1 MDPIIAFLSV
11 LVILVIGAI
20 ILVLSLPSLPV
31 QEPQKKIPGLDF
43 IPTQMY
49 RESNGMGGLAVN
61 EETYQVCILKNA
73 VTPPLLLPLGD
84 LVGAVL
90 LKNGEMVRE
99 RFRTRPKTMK
109 HFVKTLQGRLQPF
122 IASNAGSDSQGSNQR
137 IDLMVAIQDEENPL
151 HLINFLDME
160 TKEGGILFEK
170 ALSTGKHWFYVLDN
184 LLLKADHMEHLQ
196 GDIRD
201 GESTAPIDPVAAEI
215 EKLAELLDNELINE
229 HEFKALKEKLL
240 AGKS

>member
-73 VTPPLLLPLGD
+73 VTP
-84 LVGAVL
+84 
-90 LKNGEMVRE
+90 
-99 RFRTRPKTMK
+99 
-109 HFVKTLQGRLQPF
+109 
-122 IASNAGSDSQGSNQR
+122 
-137 IDLMVAIQDEENPL
+137 
-151 HLINFLDME
+151 
-160 TKEGGILFEK
+160 
-170 ALSTGKHWFYVLDN
+170 LSYCL
-184 LLLKADHMEHLQ
+184 
-196 GDIRD
+196 
-201 GESTAPIDPVAAEI
+201 
-215 EKLAELLDNELINE
+215 
-229 HEFKALKEKLL
+229 
-240 AGKS
+240 